1 LEGPQFFRITPNSRK
16 FHTTMENRR
25 AVDLVQVDAFTT
37 HAFGGNPAAV
47 CLLRGS
53 DWPTDGWLQ
62 SFAAEMNLSETAF
75 LLPVVGDGNAAV
87 HYALRW
93 MTPTVEVDLCGHATL
108 GAAHALYDTGR
119 VADDQPI
126 LFHTRNAGLLTVTKH
141 QGWVG

>member
-1 LEGPQFFRITPNSRK
+1 
-16 FHTTMENRR
+16 MENRR

-75 LLPVVGDGNAAV
+75 LLRTEEFFSVPQIAFWISN
-87 HYALRW
+87 LK
-93 MTPTVEVDLCGHATL
+93 
-108 GAAHALYDTGR
+108 
-119 VADDQPI
+119 
-126 LFHTRNAGLLTVTKH
+126 N
-141 QGWVG
+141 